1 MNEEPQLPPAP
12 RAVISWPLLLALS
25 GVILG
30 TACLMARNTIYT
42 EGEVMEG
49 FYRLSIGVVAAML
62 LLGLF
67 NRNLT
72 AWMILVCGGALI
84 LWQAN
89 QTRRWGMLHED
100 VLGIVAHANHER
112 AEKGAYPATL
122 EGYQFQHP
130 EFRDYIGYTMQEG
143 KLYIGYHLN
152 DPGISY
158 WYREDSG
165 FGYYPD

>member
-1 MNEEPQLPPAP
+1 MNEEPQTPPGP
-12 RAVISWPLLLALS
+12 PAVISWPLLLALA

-42 EGEVMEG
+42 EGEVVEG

-62 LLGLF
+62 LSGCF

-72 AWMILVCGGALI
+72 AWMILGCGGALI

-89 QTRRWGMLHED
+89 KTRRWGMLHEE
-100 VLGIVAHANHER
+100 VLGIIAHVSQEK
-112 AEKGAYPATL
+112 AEKGAYPAGL
-122 EGYQFQHP
+122 EGYEFRHP
-130 EFRDYIGYTMQEG
+130 EFRDHVGYSIQDG

>member
-1 MNEEPQLPPAP
+1 MHEEPQVPSAP
-12 RAVISWPLLLALS
+12 RAVIPWPLLLALAA
-25 GVILG
+25 VILG

-49 FYRLSIGVVAAML
+49 LYRLSIGVVAAML
-62 LLGLF
+62 LLGFF

-72 AWMILVCGGALI
+72 AWMILGCGGAMI

-89 QTRRWGMLHED
+89 QTRRWGKLHEEVIAIVD
-100 VLGIVAHANHER
+100 DANREKRETGSYPLSLGGWAFR
-112 AEKGAYPATL
+112 
-122 EGYQFQHP
+122 HP
-130 EFRDYIGYTMQEG
+130 EFRDHIHYGFHEG

>member
-1 MNEEPQLPPAP
+1 MNDEPQSPPASG
-12 RAVISWPLLLALS
+12 AVIPWPLLLALA

-42 EGEVMEG
+42 QGEVMEG

-62 LLGLF
+62 LLGFL

-72 AWMILVCGGALI
+72 AWMILCSGGALI

-89 QTRRWGMLHED
+89 QTRRWGMLHEE
-100 VLGIVAHANHER
+100 VLGIVAHANGEK
-112 AEKGAYPATL
+112 AKKGAYPDGL
-122 EGYQFQHP
+122 VGYSFQHP
-130 EFRDYIGYTMQEG
+130 EFRDHIGYMMQEG

-152 DPGISY
+152 GPGISY

>member
-1 MNEEPQLPPAP
+1 MNEEARASSAP
-12 RAVISWPLLLALS
+12 RAVIPWPLLLALA

-30 TACLMARNTIYT
+30 TACLMARNTLYT
-42 EGEVMEG
+42 GGEVMEG
-49 FYRLSIGVVAAML
+49 LYRMSIGVVGSML
-62 LLGLF
+62 LLGFF

-72 AWMILVCGGALI
+72 AWMILACGGSMI
-84 LWQAN
+84 LWQAH
-89 QTRRWGMLHED
+89 QTRRWGLLHEE
-100 VLGIVAHANHER
+100 VLAIVAHANR
-112 AEKGAYPATL
+112 VKAEKGAYPPVL
-122 EGYQFQHP
+122 EGYAFQHP
-130 EFRDYIGYTMQEG
+130 EFRDHIGYTMQGG